1 MSTSAPSAGAP
12 APTAALEQG
21 HPRKWWILVAVSIG
35 MFMAL
40 LDVTIVNI
48 AMPRIIPDLHT
59 NLAHASWVLNAYSLV
74 LAVSFLSLG
83 RIGDKYGQKRV
94 FIFGLVT
101 FTAFS
106 LLCGLA
112 PNIYWLIAFRAGQG
126 LGGAALLTISL
137 AILLGVF
144 PRRQQGMAVGL
155 WGALGTAAAAVG
167 PTMGGLLV
175 TYGNWHWIFFVNV
188 PIGLAAIVFAALVI
202 PRRARGASVE
212 GGIDIPGIVI
222 AGVGLLLF
230 TLGLVQGNSWG
241 WSSPAIVALLVAGI
255 ACLPVFF
262 WWEARTSHPMF
273 PLKLLRIRS
282 FTAANTAICFMG
294 MAMGGT
300 FLLVVI
306 FMVNVLGYSE
316 LRAAEALTVMP
327 VIALVIAP
335 NAGRLADR
343 IGPRVPADVGALA
356 FTIGLVL
363 LAQLNGSATL
373 VQIMWR
379 IAFIGVGMGFAMPT
393 LSAASMASLP
403 AAVRG
408 VGSGSLNTLRQIGF
422 TLGVAVLV
430 AILAHTAA
438 TNAQTATNQAVA
450 YIRAQPQIPAAAK
463 PLIVAKIES
472 TAAKVARSGG
482 GDATTAMP
490 TNPLQGLPQPPA
502 GSAQAIGEQQMVAH
516 VKAIYKDNVAKS
528 FAWPFYA
535 AALAALLA
543 VIPGLMTGR
552 RLGEHA
558 GHEEMDSAA
567 RAAAAA
573 GRDGASGALTGEASE
588 AGEAAA
594 AVPADADA

>member
-1 MSTSAPSAGAP
+1 VSTIAPSAGA
-12 APTAALEQG
+12 APSAALEQG

-48 AMPRIIPDLHT
+48 AMPRVIVDLHT
-59 NLAHASWVLNAYSLV
+59 TVTSASWVLNAYSLV

-94 FIFGLVT
+94 FIFGLAT
-101 FTAFS
+101 FTLFS

-112 PNIYWLIAFRAGQG
+112 PNIGWLIAFRAGQG

-137 AILLGVF
+137 AIVLGAF

-175 TYGNWHWIFFVNV
+175 TYGSWHWIFFVNV
-188 PIGLAAIVFAALVI
+188 PIGIAAIVFCALVI
-202 PRRARGASVE
+202 PARAQGRNVE
-212 GGIDIPGIVI
+212 GGVDIPGILI
-222 AGVGLLLF
+222 AGVGLLLL
-230 TLGLVQGNSWG
+230 TLALVQGNSWG
-241 WSSPAIVALLVAGI
+241 WTSPAIVVMFCAAAVSF
-255 ACLPVFF
+255 PVFL
-262 WWEARTSHPMF
+262 WWESRTRYPMF

-282 FTAANTAICFMG
+282 FTAANTAICCIG

-306 FMVNVLGYSE
+306 FMVSVLGYSE
-316 LRAAEALTVMP
+316 LRAAVTLTVMP
-327 VIALVIAP
+327 LVALVIAP
-335 NAGRLADR
+335 NAGRLVDR
-343 IGPRVPADVGALA
+343 IGPRLPAVVGALA
-356 FTIGLVL
+356 FAAGLIL
-363 LAQLNGSATL
+363 LAQLNGSAT
-373 VQIMWR
+373 VGQIMWR

-403 AAVRG
+403 AEVRG

-430 AILAHTAA
+430 AIFAHTVAI
-438 TNAQTATNQAVA
+438 NAQNATAQAVA
-450 YIRAQPQIPAAAK
+450 YVKAQTQIPAAAK
-463 PLIVAKIES
+463 PLVVAKIE
-472 TAAKVARSGG
+472 TAAAKVADSGG
-482 GDATTAMP
+482 GDAATAMP
-490 TNPLQGLPQPPA
+490 ANPLQGLPQPPA
-502 GSAQAIGEQQMVAH
+502 GSAQALGEQQLIAH
-516 VKAIYKDNVAKS
+516 IKAIYRHNIAKS

-543 VIPGLMTGR
+543 VFPGLMTGR

-558 GHEEMDSAA
+558 GHEEMDRAA
-567 RAAAAA
+567 RTEAA
-573 GRDGASGALTGEASE
+573 GAATPGAEAR
-588 AGEAAA
+588 
-594 AVPADADA
+594 

>member
-1 MSTSAPSAGAP
+1 VT
-12 APTAALEQG
+12 APTLAPDQG
-21 HPRKWWILVAVSIG
+21 HPRKWWILVAVSVG

-59 NLAHASWVLNAYSLV
+59 NLTHASWVLNAYSLV
-74 LAVSFLSLG
+74 LAVSFLSMG
-83 RIGDKYGQKRV
+83 RIGDKYGLKRV
-94 FIFGLVT
+94 FIFGLAT
-101 FTAFS
+101 FTLFS

-112 PNIYWLIAFRAGQG
+112 PNIGWLIAFRAGQG

-137 AILLGVF
+137 AIVLGAF

-175 TYGNWHWIFFVNV
+175 TYGSWHWIFFVNV
-188 PIGLAAIVFAALVI
+188 PIGVAAIVFTALIV
-202 PRRARGASVE
+202 PARVGSQRLE
-212 GGIDIPGIVI
+212 GGIDIPGILI
-222 AGVGLLLF
+222 AGVGLLLL
-230 TLGLVQGNSWG
+230 TLALVQGNSWG
-241 WSSPAIVALLVAGI
+241 WTSPRIIGMFAAAAVCFPAFL
-255 ACLPVFF
+255 

-282 FTAANTAICFMG
+282 FTAANTAIMFIG
-294 MAMGGT
+294 FSMGGT

-306 FMVNVLGYSE
+306 FMVSVLGYSE
-316 LRAAEALTVMP
+316 LRAALALTVMP

-343 IGPRVPADVGALA
+343 IGPRVPAATGAA
-356 FTIGLVL
+356 FFAAGLVL
-363 LAQLNGSATL
+363 LAQLNGSATV

-403 AAVRG
+403 PQVRG

-430 AILAHTAA
+430 AILTHTVAI
-438 TNAQTATNQAVA
+438 NAQTATRQSVA
-450 YIRAQPQIPAAAK
+450 YVMAQPQIPAATK

-472 TAAKVARSGG
+472 AAATAAQSGG
-482 GDATTAMP
+482 GDAATAL
-490 TNPLQGLPQPPA
+490 TSSPLKGLPQPPA
-502 GSAQAIGEQQMVAH
+502 GSPQALGEEQMIAH
-516 VKAIYKDNVAKS
+516 IKAVYRDTIAKS
-528 FAWPFYA
+528 FSWPFYA

-543 VIPGLMTGR
+543 IVPGLMTGR
-552 RLGEHA
+552 RLGEHE
-558 GHEEMDSAA
+558 GHEEMNRAA
-567 RAAAAA
+567 R
-573 GRDGASGALTGEASE
+573 TEAT
-588 AGEAAA
+588 EAAA
-594 AVPADADA
+594 SAEAGTAGAIGTAPIETPQS

>member
-1 MSTSAPSAGAP
+1 VTAP
-12 APTAALEQG
+12 ALAPDQG
-21 HPRKWWILVAVSIG
+21 HPRKWWILVAVSVG

-59 NLAHASWVLNAYSLV
+59 NLTHASWVLNAYSLV
-74 LAVSFLSLG
+74 LAVSFLSMG
-83 RIGDKYGQKRV
+83 RIGDKYGLKRV
-94 FIFGLVT
+94 FIFGLAT
-101 FTAFS
+101 FTLFS

-112 PNIYWLIAFRAGQG
+112 PNIGWLIAFRAGQG

-137 AILLGVF
+137 AIVLGAF

-188 PIGLAAIVFAALVI
+188 PIGVAAIVFTALIV
-202 PRRARGASVE
+202 PARVGSRRLE
-212 GGIDIPGIVI
+212 GGIDIPGILI
-222 AGVGLLLF
+222 AGVGLLLL
-230 TLGLVQGNSWG
+230 TLALVQGNSWG
-241 WSSPAIVALLVAGI
+241 WASPRIIGMFVAAAVCFPTFL
-255 ACLPVFF
+255 

-282 FTAANTAICFMG
+282 FTAANTAIMFIG
-294 MAMGGT
+294 FSMGGT

-306 FMVNVLGYSE
+306 FMVSVLGYSE
-316 LRAAEALTVMP
+316 LRAALALTVMP

-343 IGPRVPADVGALA
+343 IGPRVPAAIGAA
-356 FTIGLVL
+356 FFAVGLVL
-363 LAQLNGSATL
+363 LAQLNGSATV

-403 AAVRG
+403 PQVRG

-430 AILAHTAA
+430 AILTHTVAINAQAA
-438 TNAQTATNQAVA
+438 TRQSVA
-450 YIRAQPQIPAAAK
+450 YVMAQPQIPAATK

-472 TAAKVARSGG
+472 AAAKAAQSGG
-482 GDATTAMP
+482 GDAATAL
-490 TNPLQGLPQPPA
+490 TSNPLKGLPQPPA
-502 GSAQAIGEQQMVAH
+502 GSPQALGEQQMIAH
-516 VKAIYKDNVAKS
+516 IKAVYRDTIATS
-528 FAWPFYA
+528 FSWPFYA

-543 VIPGLMTGR
+543 IIPGLMTGR
-552 RLGEHA
+552 RLGEHE
-558 GHEEMDSAA
+558 GHEEMNRAA
-567 RAAAAA
+567 RTEATGAAA
-573 GRDGASGALTGEASE
+573 GAETGTAGAIGTAPIETPRS
-588 AGEAAA
+588 
-594 AVPADADA
+594 

>member
-1 MSTSAPSAGAP
+1 VSTTAPSAGA
-12 APTAALEQG
+12 AALEQG
-21 HPRKWWILVAVSIG
+21 HPRKWWILIAVSIG

-48 AMPRIIPDLHT
+48 AMPRMIVDLHT
-59 NLAHASWVLNAYSLV
+59 SVTSASWVLNAYSLV

-112 PNIYWLIAFRAGQG
+112 PNIGWLIAFRAGQG

-137 AILLGVF
+137 AIVLGAF

-175 TYGNWHWIFFVNV
+175 TYGSWHWIFFVNV
-188 PIGLAAIVFAALVI
+188 PIGLAAIVFTALVI
-202 PRRARGASVE
+202 PARAQGNKVE
-212 GGIDIPGIVI
+212 GGIDIPGILI
-222 AGVGLLLF
+222 AGVGLLLL
-230 TLGLVQGNSWG
+230 TLALVQGNSWG
-241 WSSPAIVALLVAGI
+241 WTSPAIVIMFCAAVV
-255 ACLPVFF
+255 CFPVFL
-262 WWEARTSHPMF
+262 WWEARTRYPMF

-282 FTAANTAICFMG
+282 FTAANTAICFVG

-306 FMVNVLGYSE
+306 FMVSVLGYSE
-316 LRAAEALTVMP
+316 LRAAVTLTVMP
-327 VIALVIAP
+327 LVALVIAP

-343 IGPRVPADVGALA
+343 IGPRVPAAVGALS
-356 FTIGLVL
+356 FTVGLVL
-363 LAQLNGSATL
+363 LAQLNGSAT
-373 VQIMWR
+373 VGQIMWR
-379 IAFIGVGMGFAMPT
+379 LAFIGVGMGFAMPT

-403 AAVRG
+403 PQVRG

-430 AILAHTAA
+430 AIFAHTVAI
-438 TNAQTATNQAVA
+438 NAQTATNQAVA
-450 YIRAQPQIPAAAK
+450 YIKAQPQIPAAVK
-463 PLIVAKIES
+463 PLVVAKIES
-472 TAAKVARSGG
+472 AAAKVAHSGG
-482 GDATTAMP
+482 GDAATAMP
-490 TNPLQGLPQPPA
+490 ANPLQGLPQPPA
-502 GSAQAIGEQQMVAH
+502 GSAQALGEQQMIGH
-516 VKAIYKDNVAKS
+516 IKAIYQDNIAQS
-528 FAWPFYA
+528 FTWPFYA

-558 GHEEMDSAA
+558 GHEELDRAA
-567 RAAAAA
+567 RAEAAA
-573 GRDGASGALTGEASE
+573 GAADGDAAGADT
-588 AGEAAA
+588 AGGAPA
-594 AVPADADA
+594 AVVRPADADG

>member
-1 MSTSAPSAGAP
+1 MSTTAPSAGA
-12 APTAALEQG
+12 APSAALEQG
-21 HPRKWWILVAVSIG
+21 HPHKWGILIAVSIG

-48 AMPRIIPDLHT
+48 AMPRVIVDLHT
-59 NLAHASWVLNAYSLV
+59 TVTSASWVLNAYSLV

-83 RIGDKYGQKRV
+83 RIGDRFGQKRV

-101 FTAFS
+101 FTVFS

-112 PNIYWLIAFRAGQG
+112 PNIGLLIAFRAGQG

-137 AILLGVF
+137 AIVLGAF

-175 TYGNWHWIFFVNV
+175 TYGSWHWIFFVNV
-188 PIGLAAIVFAALVI
+188 PIGLAAIVFTALVI
-202 PRRARGASVE
+202 PARARDRNVE
-212 GGIDIPGIVI
+212 GGIDIPGILI
-222 AGVGLLLF
+222 AGVGLLLL
-230 TLGLVQGNSWG
+230 TLALVQGNSWG
-241 WSSPAIVALLVAGI
+241 WTSPAIVVMFCAAVV
-255 ACLPVFF
+255 CFPVFL
-262 WWEARTSHPMF
+262 WWESRTRHPMF

-282 FTAANTAICFMG
+282 FTAANTAICCIG

-306 FMVNVLGYSE
+306 FMVSVLGYSE
-316 LRAAEALTVMP
+316 LRAAVTLTVMP
-327 VIALVIAP
+327 LVALVIAP
-335 NAGRLADR
+335 NAGRLVDR
-343 IGPRVPADVGALA
+343 IGPRLPAVVGALA
-356 FTIGLVL
+356 FAAGLIL
-363 LAQLNGSATL
+363 LAQLDGSAT
-373 VQIMWR
+373 VGQIMWR

-403 AAVRG
+403 AEVRG

-430 AILAHTAA
+430 AIFAHTVAI
-438 TNAQTATNQAVA
+438 NAQAATNQAVA
-450 YIRAQPQIPAAAK
+450 YVKAQPQIPAAVK
-463 PLIVAKIES
+463 PLVVARIES

-482 GDATTAMP
+482 GDAATAMP
-490 TNPLQGLPQPPA
+490 ADPLRGLPQPPA
-502 GSAQAIGEQQMVAH
+502 GSPQALGEQQMLAH
-516 VKAIYKDNVAKS
+516 IKAIYQDNIAKS

-543 VIPGLMTGR
+543 VFPGLMTGR

-558 GHEEMDSAA
+558 GHEEMDRAA
-567 RAAAAA
+567 RAAAAGADAA
-573 GRDGASGALTGEASE
+573 GADEAS
-588 AGEAAA
+588 A
-594 AVPADADA
+594 AVRRPADADG

>member
-1 MSTSAPSAGAP
+1 MSEPALAPDM
-12 APTAALEQG
+12 G

-48 AMPRIIPDLHT
+48 AMPRIITDLNT
-59 NLAHASWVLNAYSLV
+59 TVTHASWVLNAYSLV
-74 LAVSFLSLG
+74 LAVSFLSMG

-101 FTAFS
+101 FTLFS

-112 PNIYWLIAFRAGQG
+112 PNIDWLIAFRAGQG

-137 AILLGVF
+137 AIVLGAF

-167 PTMGGLLV
+167 PTLGGLLV
-175 TYGNWHWIFFVNV
+175 TYGSWHWIFFVNV
-188 PIGLAAIVFAALVI
+188 PIGLAAIVFTALII
-202 PRRARGASVE
+202 PAHVRSQRLE
-212 GGIDIPGIVI
+212 GGIDIPGILI
-222 AGVGLLLF
+222 AGVGLLLL
-230 TLGLVQGNSWG
+230 TLALVQGNSWG
-241 WSSPAIVALLVAGI
+241 WTSATIVAMFVAAA
-255 ACLPVFF
+255 ACFPLFL

-282 FTAANTAICFMG
+282 FTAANTAIMFIG
-294 MAMGGT
+294 FSMGGT

-306 FMVNVLGYSE
+306 FMVSVLGYSE
-316 LRAAEALTVMP
+316 LRAAVALTVMP

-335 NAGRLADR
+335 NAGRLVDR
-343 IGPRVPADVGALA
+343 IGPRVPAAVGAA
-356 FTIGLVL
+356 FFAVGLVL
-363 LAQLNGSATL
+363 LAQLNGSATV

-403 AAVRG
+403 PQVRG

-430 AILAHTAA
+430 AIFTHTVAINAQAA
-438 TNAQTATNQAVA
+438 TRQSVA
-450 YIRAQPQIPAAAK
+450 YVMAQPQIPAAEK
-463 PLIVAKIES
+463 PLIVAKIEG
-472 TAAKVARSGG
+472 AAAQAAASGG
-482 GDATTAMP
+482 GDAATALSS
-490 TNPLQGLPQPPA
+490 NPLSGLPQPPA
-502 GSAQAIGEQQMVAH
+502 GSPQALGEHLMIAH
-516 VKAIYKDNVAKS
+516 IKAVYRDTIAKS
-528 FAWPFYA
+528 FTWPFYA

-543 VIPGLMTGR
+543 IIPGLMTGR
-552 RLGEHA
+552 RLGEHE
-558 GHEEMDSAA
+558 GHEEMNRAERTEAA
-567 RAAAAA
+567 ETAAAA
-573 GRDGASGALTGEASE
+573 GSGAGETPDAAPAS
-588 AGEAAA
+588 
-594 AVPADADA
+594 